1 MYSDN
6 GSPPPNLLRSSYLLK
21 DPNLYY
27 FFLSLKNKLAAHTC
41 TYACIHTQPKLNK
54 KTQKT
59 VKRKAQETHADAETH
74 TQRHRNHQNTRLKAI
89 LYKQNTYTI

>member
-21 DPNLYY
+21 DPNLCY

-41 TYACIHTQPKLNK
+41 TYACIHIHTHTTKIKQKTHKRLLK
-54 KTQKT
+54 EKHKKHMQMQRHTLKDTEIIKTQ
-59 VKRKAQETHADAETH
+59 D
-74 TQRHRNHQNTRLKAI
+74 
-89 LYKQNTYTI
+89 